1 MSSRAVR
8 QFRARNPNQ
17 HQLLTGLVVD
27 RQMSLLE
34 RGAKPYMR
42 GASPGIVEDGEG
54 EERGRARRRTR
65 GGKTVTWSKTLLQV
79 RSISPRPPR
88 QAASPRPAPRSPSP
102 WMSSPRLD
110 SSPAWSSSPPSPM
123 RSPSPPATAML
134 SSSGTVPPPFHWQPL
149 NAVEHQVHHQQLLQ
163 PKNLNLNIDLANIQV
178 AQSPDE
184 VGRGQDG
191 EGVGRGEIES
201 EGGQGW
207 RTIPITRLDLS
218 LDLTGTEL
226 QNMDVS

>member
-42 GASPGIVEDGEG
+42 GISPVLVEDVDG

-102 WMSSPRLD
+102 WTSSPQLD
-110 SSPAWSSSPPSPM
+110 PSSPACWSSSPPSPM
-123 RSPSPPATAML
+123 RLPSPPATAML
-134 SSSGTVPPPFHWQPL
+134 TSSGSAPPGAFRWQVPL
-149 NAVEHQVHHQQLLQ
+149 NNVEGHHQQLLQ
-163 PKNLNLNIDLANIQV
+163 PKSLNLNIDVQQV
-178 AQSPDE
+178 AQISDE
-184 VGRGQDG
+184 VGGRGQ
-191 EGVGRGEIES
+191 ES
-201 EGGQGW
+201 EKGGGGQGESELGQW

-218 LDLTGTEL
+218 LDLTGIDL
-226 QNMDVS
+226 QSMDVS

>member
-42 GASPGIVEDGEG
+42 GASPGIVEDREG

-102 WMSSPRLD
+102 WTSSPRLD
-110 SSPAWSSSPPSPM
+110 ASPAWSTSPPSPM

-134 SSSGTVPPPFHWQPL
+134 SSSGTVPPPFRWQPL
-149 NAVEHQVHHQQLLQ
+149 SAVEQQVHHQQLLQ
-163 PKNLNLNIDLANIQV
+163 PKSLNLNIDVQ
-178 AQSPDE
+178 QSPDE

-191 EGVGRGEIES
+191 EGVGGHMEGEA
-201 EGGQGW
+201 GRW

-218 LDLTGTEL
+218 LDLTSTDL

>member
-42 GASPGIVEDGEG
+42 GASPVIVEDGEG

-102 WMSSPRLD
+102 WTSSPRLD
-110 SSPAWSSSPPSPM
+110 ASPAWSSSPPSPM

-134 SSSGTVPPPFHWQPL
+134 SSSGTVPPPFRWQPL
-149 NAVEHQVHHQQLLQ
+149 NVEHQVHHQQLLQ
-163 PKNLNLNIDLANIQV
+163 PKSLNLNIDVQHIQV

-184 VGRGQDG
+184 VGRGQ
-191 EGVGRGEIES
+191 ES
-201 EGGQGW
+201 EGGGESQAGQW

-218 LDLTGTEL
+218 LDLPSTDL